1 MLRLSP
7 ARTRKFFNP
16 GYRFAVSPASSRRFS
31 LNASAFWFPRPKEP
45 TGKNSTEPASLALSA
60 GRSTMYPS
68 GLLRLLVPALI
79 IPLAIA
85 VSAQAPPATTSD
97 SASDPNVLIN
107 RSIIE
112 MAAARLPEEV
122 IITKIQTLKT
132 NFDLSTPALVELNT
146 RWGVRQC
153 GRGSPTSVTKETT

>member
-1 MLRLSP
+1 M
-7 ARTRKFFNP
+7 
-16 GYRFAVSPASSRRFS
+16 SS
-31 LNASAFWFPRPKEP
+31 
-45 TGKNSTEPASLALSA
+45 G
-60 GRSTMYPS
+60 

-79 IPLAIA
+79 ITLAIA
-85 VSAQAPPATTSD
+85 VSAQVPPATTSD

-153 GRGSPTSVTKETT
+153 GRGSHTSVTKERT